1 MKKRKDGYYKVTKS
15 INGIQKCFYGKTRAE
30 AIRKRDSY
38 IYKKETIVFRDVAE
52 EWFTEHSAELEY
64 NSLKGL
70 KPAYE
75 RAVREFGDMFVTDI
89 LPSDIAKYIK
99 SFTAKGYADKTT
111 RTQLGVFNMIFKYAI
126 NFKGIDIQN
135 PARDVVI
142 PRGLPKRKVSL
153 PSDADI
159 QKVKGNVDREFG
171 LFAYFILY
179 TGLRRGELLALRYDD
194 IRDGFIN
201 VNKSVYYEN
210 NKPRIKKPKTASGIR
225 KVPILDKLKP
235 YICGKG
241 IIFNYNGDYLPQHIF
256 DAKWK
261 QYCAETGIQCSPHQL
276 RHCFTTMLFESGA
289 LEIKD
294 IQRILGHNQI
304 STTMDIYTDIR
315 RQREKEIA
323 KKVKKIDIRV

>member
-30 AIRKRDSY
+30 AIRKRDNY
-38 IYKKETIVFRDVAE
+38 IDKKETIVFRDVAE

-75 RAVREFGDMFVTDI
+75 RAVREYGDMFVTDI

-126 NFKGIDIQN
+126 NFKGIDMQN
-135 PARDVVI
+135 PARDVTI

-153 PSDADI
+153 PSDEDI
-159 QKVKGNVDREFG
+159 QKVKDNVDKEFG

-194 IRDGFIN
+194 IRDGFIT

-241 IIFNYNGDYLPQHIF
+241 IIFNYNGKYLPQHIF

-261 QYCAETGIQCSPHQL
+261 QYCRETGIKCTPHQL
-276 RHCFTTMLFESGA
+276 RHCFATMLYEGDISP
-289 LEIKD
+289 KD
-294 IQRILGHNQI
+294 AQYLLGHNQI

-315 RQREKEIA
+315 AQREKEIA
-323 KKVKKIDIRV
+323 DKVKTIDIRV

>member
-38 IYKKETIVFRDVAE
+38 IDKKETIVFRDVAE
-52 EWFTEHSAELEY
+52 EWFSEHSAELEY

-126 NFKGIDIQN
+126 NFKGIDMQN

-153 PSDADI
+153 PSDEDI
-159 QKVKGNVDREFG
+159 QKVKGNVGREFG

-210 NKPRIKKPKTASGIR
+210 NKPKIKKPKTASGIR

-256 DAKWK
+256 DSKWK
-261 QYCAETGIQCSPHQL
+261 QYCAETGIKCTPHQL
-276 RHCFTTMLFESGA
+276 RHCYTTMLFESGVLA
-289 LEIKD
+289 PKD
-294 IQRILGHNQI
+294 IQHLLGHNQI